1 MRDILQDLVQQ
12 GHKTSARL
20 DKLEEELAMKSASSG
35 HSGDLAF
42 HESKFHGRGVGSV
55 GAEDRDGG
63 IPGVLVPS
71 VRRFAGES
79 TQRGC
84 MAKNPSEMP
93 VGGTSCQHFYTSGEG
108 HGALKALGL
117 PGGRGQGVTPR
128 MNESELLGR
137 ILRMPDDELRDV
149 KKHFENR
156 ALSEEATKQAGEEY
170 FMRRDGAAPRTLSG
184 GSSGGRNS
192 LEAPTLVGG
201 GFRSAPQLEHVHVS
215 AALQASPLQDPAV
228 TGGFQDQGV
237 GKLDHARNRGGDAS
251 HMHSAAVGCQQGS
264 PLHSGS
270 LGSLGG
276 SFGNGLVPEGRS
288 GLPGLFHR
296 GAVDRAVGLDSHDS
310 ALNAGH
316 RVPVRPQF
324 PVVDVPNMRACAD
337 SPCLHEQYM
346 SACAASVPSSSCSP
360 LDALSPGNLGVW
372 SAGDA
377 LHGQSVAP
385 QLTTTDY
392 PRSVASPTLSEH
404 GNGGGGAPRAGC
416 LQPRG

>member
-1 MRDILQDLVQQ
+1 
-12 GHKTSARL
+12 
-20 DKLEEELAMKSASSG
+20 
-35 HSGDLAF
+35 
-42 HESKFHGRGVGSV
+42 
-55 GAEDRDGG
+55 
-63 IPGVLVPS
+63 
-71 VRRFAGES
+71 
-79 TQRGC
+79 

-93 VGGTSCQHFYTSGEG
+93 VGGTSCQHFYIGDVPTPASGEG

-137 ILRMPDDELRDV
+137 ILRMPDDELRAV

-156 ALSEEATKQAGEEY
+156 ALSEEATKQAWEEY

-237 GKLDHARNRGGDAS
+237 GKLDHARNRGGDPS

-276 SFGNGLVPEGRS
+276 NFLQRIGA
-288 GLPGLFHR
+288 R
-296 GAVDRAVGLDSHDS
+296 GAVRTAWAFQSGGCGWSSGPGLS
-310 ALNAGH
+310 
-316 RVPVRPQF
+316 
-324 PVVDVPNMRACAD
+324 
-337 SPCLHEQYM
+337 
-346 SACAASVPSSSCSP
+346 
-360 LDALSPGNLGVW
+360 
-372 SAGDA
+372 
-377 LHGQSVAP
+377 
-385 QLTTTDY
+385 
-392 PRSVASPTLSEH
+392 
-404 GNGGGGAPRAGC
+404 
-416 LQPRG
+416 